1 MRTLSFNVK
10 NQIIERDPMCDF
22 SGLVAGTEGYLDA
35 KILFSADWDGCK
47 KVVGFYAKDGKE
59 FTPVILSDKNT
70 CHIPDEA
77 VAYHEF
83 SIRVYGKKDGCLI
96 TTRPITIK
104 QYGGIE

>member
-10 NQIIERDPMCDF
+10 KQIIEKDSSCDF
-22 SGLVAGTEGYLDA
+22 SGLVAESSGYLDA
-35 KILFSADWDGCK
+35 KFSFSDDWDGYV
-47 KVVGFYAKDGKE
+47 KVVGFFAKNGKE
-59 FTPVILSDKNT
+59 FPPCKLKKDNT

-83 SIRVYGKKDGCLI
+83 EIKVYGKKNGSFI

-104 QYGGIE
+104 QYGGKI